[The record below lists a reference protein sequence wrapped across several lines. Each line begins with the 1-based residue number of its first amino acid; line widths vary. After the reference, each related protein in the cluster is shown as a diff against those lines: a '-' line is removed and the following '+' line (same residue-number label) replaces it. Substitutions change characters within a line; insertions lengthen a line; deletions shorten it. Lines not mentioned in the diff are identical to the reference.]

1 MPTWRR
7 TLTAAGITE
16 APVRAVYTAA
26 ARRVL
31 RREQAPYLA
40 LRLLAEPALVPY
52 LAAGLAFMNLVDDVA
67 ESGSVEQR
75 TAGLR
80 RLGERTA
87 EALSSG
93 HSADPVLAAY
103 AHAVAARA
111 LPLSWVSSFL
121 EGAAAVEASFA
132 GFETDRDYQAYL
144 DDYACPGLLVFAGLQ
159 YEGGPD
165 ARAAAG
171 WRRFVDAAQ
180 RVDFLA
186 DLAGD
191 LGDGRL
197 CIPREQLDRYGV
209 TRRQLEQGADT
220 EAVRALLA
228 ELCGQARAALEG
240 SRDVIGLSAP
250 GLRPVVQVMAE
261 LMECQLRA
269 VERAGAGAL
278 RRDVGYGVVAPLRVL
293 ARARRDAGRSLRAG

>member
-16 APVRAVYTAA
+16 APVRAAYTAA
-26 ARRVL
+26 ARRVV

-67 ESGSVEQR
+67 ERGSVEQR
-75 TAGLR
+75 AEGLR
-80 RLGERTA
+80 ELSTRTS

-93 HSADPVLAAY
+93 RSTHPVLAAY
-103 AHAVAARA
+103 AHAVAARR
-111 LPLSWVSSFL
+111 LPTSWVSAFL
-121 EGAAAVEASFA
+121 DGAAGVEAAFT
-132 GFETDRDYQAYL
+132 GFDTDRDYQAYL

-191 LGDGRL
+191 LRDGRL
-197 CIPREQLDRYGV
+197 CIPRDRLDRHGV
-209 TRRQLEQGADT
+209 TRAQLERGADGP
-220 EAVRALLA
+220 AVRALLA
-228 ELCGQARAALEG
+228 ELCGQAGAALDG
-240 SRDVIGLSAP
+240 ARDVVELSVP
-250 GLRPVVQVMAE
+250 GLRPVARAMAE
-261 LMECQLRA
+261 LMECQLRS
-269 VERAGAGAL
+269 VERAGARAL

-293 ARARRDAGRSLRAG
+293 ARARRSSR